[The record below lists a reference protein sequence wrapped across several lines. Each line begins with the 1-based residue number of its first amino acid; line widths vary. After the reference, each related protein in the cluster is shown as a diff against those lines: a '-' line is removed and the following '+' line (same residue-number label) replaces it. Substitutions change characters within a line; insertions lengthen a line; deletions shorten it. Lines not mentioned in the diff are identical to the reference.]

1 MAAEK
6 QTHHDT
12 ARRVRSAVDLMSVT
26 EETFEFGSLTVAGDG
41 RLQLGRKG
49 PPLSFTLINRGL
61 HLRCLWQKE
70 PSAALL
76 VKADLGKL
84 PYSIEAPTG
93 RSMIKRLIEATS
105 TGGFGATGTSYARQH
120 CCVPGRL
127 HSGSQAL
134 YRSHG
139 AAARTTTRRHA
150 VLVLRNG
157 ENLTGID
164 QIRIANLVLVGL
176 VDDRIANAF
185 SVDAA

>member
-41 RLQLGRKG
+41 RLQLGREG

-93 RSMIKRLIEATS
+93 RSMIKRLIAATS
-105 TGGFGATGTSYARQH
+105 TGKQWRFSLTEEQDM
-120 CCVPGRL
+120 RL
-127 HSGSQAL
+127 E
-134 YRSHG
+134 
-139 AAARTTTRRHA
+139 A
-150 VLVLRNG
+150 VLAPPAPH
-157 ENLTGID
+157 T
-164 QIRIANLVLVGL
+164 LVSIVASL
-176 VDDRIANAF
+176 AAF
-185 SVDAA
+185 ILEVRPYTDLMAQLLEQQRAIMRC